1 VSRILIQDGCVLTL
15 GRTNHPRADVLIDGG
30 RIVEIGP
37 GLRARDAEVID
48 ADGAIVMPGFVDGH
62 RHAWETL
69 FRNLAESVSP
79 DRFGPHYGP
88 DDVYAGTLIGL
99 LSAADAGVTTVVD
112 WCGAGGGL
120 EHLEAARQAHEDS
133 RLRTVLVHAAA
144 PWADG
149 AWSDGIRSVAS
160 IQSPRMIG
168 AAGPASSEGWVAAR
182 GAGLRIHAHAGTS
195 PRDRG
200 AIAALGAEGRLGPD
214 VTLVHCSQADDADLE
229 AIAGSGA
236 SVVTTPSSEMAGG
249 MGPPPLQRII
259 DRGIRPGLG
268 IGTEL
273 AGSPTD
279 LFAQMRAAISVQ
291 HATYFDLKLA
301 GKAGLPRLLT
311 TREVIRWAT
320 IDGAHAVGVENVGA
334 LEPGMHA
341 DVIVL
346 GAGAPNIHPVND
358 PIGAVVW
365 GMDTSNVDWVL
376 VGGEIVKGEGSLV
389 GDIGRARS
397 MAIEAQRRVARAAG
411 LVPVGG
417 AS

>member
-1 VSRILIQDGCVLTL
+1 MSRILIRDGCVLTL

-30 RIVEIGP
+30 RIEEIGP
-37 GLRARDAEVID
+37 GLRARDAQVID

-69 FRNLAESVSP
+69 FRNLAENISA
-79 DRFGPHYGP
+79 DRFGPHYRP

-99 LSAADAGVTTVVD
+99 LSAVDAGVTTVVD

-133 RLRTVLVHAAA
+133 GLRTVLVHGAA
-144 PWADG
+144 PWVDG
-149 AWSDGIRSVAS
+149 AWSDAIGWLAS
-160 IQSPRMIG
+160 IHGPRLIG
-168 AAGPASSEGWVAAR
+168 AAGPASGDDWAMAR
-182 GAGLRIHAHAGTS
+182 EAGLRIHAHAGSS
-195 PRDRG
+195 PQDRG
-200 AIAALGAEGRLGPD
+200 AITALEAEGRLGPD
-214 VTLVHCSQADDADLE
+214 VTLVHCSYADDADLN
-229 AIAGSGA
+229 AIAGSGT

-268 IGTEL
+268 AGTEL
-273 AGSPTD
+273 AGGSTD

-320 IDGAHAVGVENVGA
+320 VDGARAVGVEDVGT

-389 GDIGRARS
+389 EDIGRARTL
-397 MAIEAQRRVARAAG
+397 AIEAQRRVARAAG
-411 LVPVGG
+411 LVTVGG
-417 AS
+417 SS